1 MGWTTEQQRAI
12 DERNKNILVAAAA
25 GSGKTAVLVERIKKL
40 VLEENVPID
49 RMLIVTFTNAAASEM
64 KEKLRKSLTDEIEK
78 NPAKADKLREKLRRL
93 PRASI
98 STFHAFALD
107 VMRNFSFFSDLE
119 PGFSICDDAQRTI
132 LKEEAMD
139 ELIEKYFE
147 MGTDDFYDF
156 LDCYSSDRNLDK
168 IREIIDSSYT
178 VLQSLPY
185 PWKWMREKVAF
196 LDMNEEE
203 MKQSKV
209 FSYMWSYF
217 DESIEKAYAN
227 IEKAYILLY
236 DSGFERL
243 AGKIAGQDLSICE
256 NIKKVLPSR
265 SFEELGNAVNSFSAV
280 KLVPNKEEKES
291 YVEIKNQI
299 AAYRS
304 IANKTLKKLKEN
316 FFMQSLNEQIEDIN
330 ATAKYGR
337 LLEQILLD
345 YDHLFKAKKQEK
357 KLVDFNDIEHY
368 CLEILENQESAD
380 AYCKK
385 FEYIFIDEYQDTNI
399 LQEEIIAKIKR
410 EDNVF
415 MVGDIKQSIY
425 KFRLAEPEIFKEKYE
440 NYKNACDGKS
450 AKIDLN
456 RNFRSKPAILE
467 CINTIFENL
476 MDGYDDKAKLY
487 PGMPYD
493 GPHRYVP
500 EIEVIDAGTK
510 ESADDEVAALKNAEI
525 EALEVCKIIKQNVGK
540 IIFDQKK
547 GVERT
552 LELKDIV
559 ILMRGVRNY
568 AEVYYN
574 VMKEQGIDGFID
586 DSESYFD
593 TIEIDIWMKLLSVI
607 DNKMQD
613 IPLISVLHSE
623 IFGFS
628 ANELAEIRVENRNET
643 YAEAF
648 LEYCKTGTNSV
659 LKEKCSIVLD
669 TLNHWRQLSLSMP
682 LGKFIW
688 RIMLESGYY
697 NQMGAMPGGV
707 QRQMNLSALIDKAE
721 KYAAERPGSLYNF
734 IRYIET
740 LKYRKVQVGQVKL
753 VGEND
758 NLVRIMTI
766 HKSKGLEF
774 PMVILCGA
782 GKRLNY
788 TKLQKGVNLHKDI
801 GIGMHLVNYKE
812 HWNKQT
818 LLQRLI
824 KEQVH
829 KEEVEEE
836 IRILYVAL
844 TRAKDLLYIT
854 GIVKDGEKFKEN
866 CSLEG
871 VGDSSYL
878 AMIGDTYPMKLIN
891 AATIDYNKET
901 ENRKFDLKSEDNYLE
916 LIDKKSEEEII
927 DKLNYEYPFKE
938 SRKLKSKYSVSELNR
953 EEADFSAMSKITL
966 TVPKFRQ
973 SEHKITAAERGTVYH
988 SLMEHIDFVK
998 AREEISYVENRAKEL
1013 VDKGILTVEELSA
1026 VNLSVIENFFNTE
1039 LGMRCVVAAQK
1050 GTLDKERSFTLQ
1062 TEMDGNIVMVQ
1073 GIIDCFFEE
1082 EDSIVLIDYKT
1093 NWLDSSKIEE
1103 EEQRLRQE
1111 YKKQL
1116 ETYKSALEKSTGKR
1130 VKEAYICHLESG
1142 CAIKM

>member
-1 MGWTTEQQRAI
+1 MGWTTEQQKAI

-49 RMLIVTFTNAAASEM
+49 RMLIVTFTNAAAAEM
-64 KEKLRKSLTDEIEK
+64 KEKLRKSLTDEIEN
-78 NPAKADKLREKLRRL
+78 NPAKRDKLREQLRRL

-147 MGTDDFYDF
+147 EGSEAFYDF
-156 LDCYSSDRNLDK
+156 LDCYSSDRNLGK
-168 IREIIDSSYT
+168 IREIIDGSYT

-185 PWKWMREKVAF
+185 PWKWMKEKVSF
-196 LDMNEEE
+196 LGMNEEE
-203 MKQSKV
+203 MQKSEV

-217 DESIEKAYAN
+217 DESIQEAYAN
-227 IEKAYILLY
+227 IEKAYELLC
-236 DSGFERL
+236 DSGFDRL
-243 AGKIAGQDLSICE
+243 ALKISEQDLAACE
-256 NIKKVLPSR
+256 TIKKILETR
-265 SFEELGNAVNSFSAV
+265 NFENLGNAVNAFSAV
-280 KLVPNKEEKES
+280 RLVANKEEKES
-291 YVEIKNQI
+291 YEEIKNRV
-299 AAYRS
+299 AAYRTR
-304 IANKTLKKLKEN
+304 ANKTLKELQEN
-316 FFMQSLNEQIEDIN
+316 FFFQSLSEQVSDIN
-330 ATAKYGR
+330 ATEKHGR
-337 LLEQILLD
+337 LLEQLLFD
-345 YDHLFKAKKQEK
+345 YHHLFKSKKQEK

-368 CLEILENQESAD
+368 CLEILEKAEAAD

-440 NYKNACDGKS
+440 SYRNAVDEKS
-450 AKIDLN
+450 TKIDLN
-456 RNFRSKPAILE
+456 RNFRSKPDILE
-467 CINTIFENL
+467 CINTIFEDI
-476 MDGYDDKAKLY
+476 MEGYDDEAKLY
-487 PGMPYD
+487 PGIQYD
-493 GPHRYVP
+493 GPYRYIP
-500 EIEVIDAGTK
+500 EIKVIDAGDK
-510 ESADDEVAALKNAEI
+510 EDADDEIVALKNAEI
-525 EALEVCKIIKQNVGK
+525 EALEVCKIIKQNVGRK
-540 IIFDQKK
+540 IFDQKK
-547 GVERT
+547 GLERN

-568 AEVYYN
+568 AEIYYN
-574 VMKEQGIDGFID
+574 VMKEQGIDSFID

-613 IPLISVLHSE
+613 VPLISVLHSE

-628 ANELAEIRVENRNET
+628 ANELAEIRVERKRGT
-643 YAEAF
+643 YADAF
-648 LEYCKTGTNSV
+648 LAYSRKGSNAE
-659 LKEKCSIVLD
+659 LRAKCNRVLD
-669 TLNHWRQLSLSMP
+669 TLNHWRKLSLSMP

-688 RIMLESGYY
+688 TIMIESGYY
-697 NQMGAMPGGV
+697 NQMGALPGGV

-788 TKLQKGVNLHKDI
+788 TKIQKGVNLHKDI
-801 GIGMHLVNYKE
+801 GIGMHLVNYEE

-824 KEQVH
+824 KKQVR

-844 TRAKDLLYIT
+844 TRAKDILYIT
-854 GIVKDGEKFKEN
+854 GIVKDGEKFREN
-866 CSLEG
+866 CSIQG
-871 VGDSSYL
+871 TGDSSYL
-878 AMIGDTYPMKLIN
+878 AMIGDTYPMKLVHM
-891 AATIDYNKET
+891 AEIDYSKEIDNREFDIRSERNYRNQVDKET
-901 ENRKFDLKSEDNYLE
+901 E
-916 LIDKKSEEEII
+916 KKII
-927 DKLNYEYPFKE
+927 DKLNYTYPFNE

-953 EEADFSAMSKITL
+953 EESESEVIKKITL
-966 TVPKFRQ
+966 TIPKFRRG
-973 SEHKITAAERGTVYH
+973 EYKITAAERGTIYH
-988 SLMEHIDFVK
+988 SLMEHMDFAKAAEENGYVERRTNELVK
-998 AREEISYVENRAKEL
+998 HGVLTNEEIEA
-1013 VDKGILTVEELSA
+1013 VD
-1026 VNLSVIENFFNTE
+1026 LSVIKKFFDTE
-1039 LGMRCVVAAQK
+1039 IGARCVAAAKK
-1050 GTLDKERSFTLQ
+1050 GMMEKERSFTLQ
-1062 TEMDGNIVMVQ
+1062 TEMNAENVMVQ
-1073 GIIDCFFEE
+1073 GIIDCYFEE
-1082 EDSIVLIDYKT
+1082 DDGIVLIDYKT
-1093 NWLDSSKIEE
+1093 NRINQSKIEE
-1103 EEQRLRQE
+1103 EEQRLVEMYSR
-1111 YKKQL
+1111 QL
-1116 ETYKSALEKSTGKR
+1116 EIYKTALEKSKNKK
-1130 VKEAYICHLESG
+1130 VKEMYLFHLESG
-1142 CAIKM
+1142 IAIKM